1 MNTFEAIR
9 ARHSIRKYQKGAV
22 IPREHVERLLEAA
35 MLAPSACNSRPWEFV
50 VISNE
55 ELKEKITQIHPH
67 TQMLKTASLAIV
79 VCGRPDL
86 QEGACRGFWP
96 QDCGAAIQ
104 NLLLEATD
112 LGYGCCWCG
121 VYPVAERVEAFRSLL
136 DVSSTPLAV
145 VAVGK
150 PDEAPDARG
159 WFDPARVTYLD

>member
-1 MNTFEAIR
+1 MNTSEAIR

-86 QEGACRGFWP
+86 QEGACNGFWP

-136 DVSSTPLAV
+136 HVSSTPLAV

-150 PDEAPDARG
+150 PDEAPAARG